1 MAVKNI
7 KKDTSLR
14 KAILQAAITGQLIST
29 VVESVETTGGESLPL
44 ARTSLLTTPSPRGSA
59 PKTPAE
65 TGKQLLDRI
74 IEERNKKLLAEWE
87 EALKKNVG
95 GKATLPSFAS
105 KTRAKKP
112 APIVASEID
121 EDEIP
126 FEIPENWCWCRLG
139 DLVTILGDGL
149 HGTPQYDIS
158 GEYYFVNG
166 NNLNNGVI
174 EIKPDTKKVNK
185 KEFEKYRKELNS
197 TTIFVSINGT
207 IGNIAFYN
215 NEKIILGKSACYF
228 NVAIEELKK
237 YFFYLFQT
245 DYFITYAIDNA
256 TGTTIKNVGLGT
268 MRNFILPLP
277 PLSVQNAIVAKLE
290 QVLPLVDAYENA
302 VLQKEELKSTLS
314 DKVKKAILQEAIT
327 GKLTEQWR
335 KQKAVVEPV
344 EITESGEQLLARII
358 KERNAKA
365 LAEWEEKV
373 KTNPKAKKPVP
384 IVANEIEEDEMPF
397 EIPES
402 WCWCRLGEICNEIKR
417 GKSPKY
423 VDRSDYLAFAQK
435 CNVKTGGIDLGLA
448 LYLDEKSIE
457 RYSEEDNLIQGDVV
471 INSTGGG
478 TMGRVGYY
486 ETKVP
491 DGIKGV
497 YPDSHVTV
505 IRSIGKI
512 NQRYLYY
519 VLKHNQPILEDCGT
533 GTTNQTEL
541 KPGVLANFVI
551 PLPPLDEQE
560 EIVKKV
566 EELLPLCK

>member
-1 MAVKNI
+1 MAQI

-14 KAILQAAITGQLIST
+14 KSILQAAITGKLKIDN
-29 VVESVETTGGESLPL
+29 ENL
-44 ARTSLLTTPSPRGSA
+44 
-59 PKTPAE
+59 KIDE

-87 EALKKNVG
+87 KLKKNP
-95 GKATLPSFAS
+95 K
-105 KTRAKKP
+105 AKKP
-112 APIVASEID
+112 VPIVASEID

-126 FEIPENWCWCRLG
+126 FEIPENWCWCKVKDIAEVFGRIG
-139 DLVTILGDGL
+139 FRGYTTNDLVLKGNGAITISPSNLLENGITDFSKCTYISWNKYEESPEIKIFDEDILMVKTGSSYGKTGIVKNLPEKATINPQLAVLKNILINRYYLNFVFQTPFARTQYENFVLG
-149 HGTPQYDIS
+149 TSIPTFSQ
-158 GEYYFVNG
+158 EK
-166 NNLNNGVI
+166 LNN
-174 EIKPDTKKVNK
+174 
-185 KEFEKYRKELNS
+185 FL
-197 TTIFVSINGT
+197 
-207 IGNIAFYN
+207 
-215 NEKIILGKSACYF
+215 
-228 NVAIEELKK
+228 
-237 YFFYLFQT
+237 
-245 DYFITYAIDNA
+245 
-256 TGTTIKNVGLGT
+256 
-268 MRNFILPLP
+268 LPLP

-327 GKLTEQWR
+327 GKLKIENEKLKINETGKE
-335 KQKAVVEPV
+335 
-344 EITESGEQLLARII
+344 LLARII
-358 KERNAKA
+358 KERNEKA

-384 IVANEIEEDEMPF
+384 VVASEIEEEEIPF
-397 EIPES
+397 EVPEN
-402 WCWCRLGEICNEIKR
+402 WCWCHLGEICNEIKR

-505 IRSIGKI
+505 IRSIGNI

-533 GTTNQTEL
+533 GSTNQTEL
-541 KPGVLANFVI
+541 KPGILASFVI
-551 PLPPLDEQE
+551 PLPPLEEQE